1 MVSIGTL
8 FAFLLVCGAVLHLR
22 RSAPQANRPFRTPG
36 SPWIPVL
43 GIAFCLLLMAGLP
56 LATWAR
62 LIVWLA
68 IGLVIYFG
76 YGHRHCTL
84 VEKPAA

>member
-1 MVSIGTL
+1 M
-8 FAFLLVCGAVLHLR
+8 
-22 RSAPQANRPFRTPG
+22 
-36 SPWIPVL
+36 L

-62 LIVWLA
+62 LIVWLP

-76 YGHRHCTL
+76 YGHRHCAL
-84 VEKPAA
+84 VEKPVG